1 MKIKSF
7 LYTVTV
13 AGIILVAGC
22 QNQEA
27 SPGGTPTIEQM
38 DLASLKQLLAQKQSE
53 ADKLQSEIDTI
64 TKRMASL
71 DPSIS
76 TRQTQRVTAMTVAD
90 TIFNQYIT
98 AQGLLEADETISV
111 NAETTG
117 RLIELNIDEG
127 DYVEKGDLVAVLD
140 LEQLNRQMAEL
151 ETSYQLA
158 EEVFQRQ
165 KRLWDQNIGSE
176 IQYLQAKN
184 EKERLEK
191 SMATLEF
198 QQSKGKVYA
207 PLSGVVDEVNILEG
221 ELVSAGA
228 PIAVILDVRQYIA
241 TADLAEN
248 YLGKVRLGDV
258 VTVRFP
264 SLDTETKGKIS
275 YIGNTIDKANRTFRI
290 EVKVGRVARNLK
302 PNMLVEVQVNINT
315 IENVVTVPI
324 NIIQQEINGKEYLMI
339 VDRSEG
345 KPVAKKTYITK
356 GNTND
361 NSAVITSGLVPGD
374 EVILVGGRTVNE
386 GSPLEIIDLSVLT
399 APSNEQMNE

>member
-1 MKIKSF
+1 
-7 LYTVTV
+7 
-13 AGIILVAGC
+13 
-22 QNQEA
+22 
-27 SPGGTPTIEQM
+27 
-38 DLASLKQLLAQKQSE
+38 
-53 ADKLQSEIDTI
+53 
-64 TKRMASL
+64 
-71 DPSIS
+71 
-76 TRQTQRVTAMTVAD
+76 
-90 TIFNQYIT
+90 
-98 AQGLLEADETISV
+98 
-111 NAETTG
+111 
-117 RLIELNIDEG
+117 
-127 DYVEKGDLVAVLD
+127 
-140 LEQLNRQMAEL
+140 
-151 ETSYQLA
+151 
-158 EEVFQRQ
+158 
-165 KRLWDQNIGSE
+165 
-176 IQYLQAKN
+176 
-184 EKERLEK
+184 
-191 SMATLEF
+191 
-198 QQSKGKVYA
+198 
-207 PLSGVVDEVNILEG
+207 ILEG

-290 EVKVGRVARNLK
+290 EVKVRVAKNLK
-302 PNMLVEVQVNINT
+302 PNMLVEVKVNINT

>member
-1 MKIKSF
+1 MKITSF

-13 AGIILVAGC
+13 AGIILMAGC

-191 SMATLEF
+191 SMATLEL

-290 EVKVGRVARNLK
+290 EVKVRVAKNLK
-302 PNMLVEVQVNINT
+302 PNMLVEVKVNINT
-315 IENVVTVPI
+315 IEN
-324 NIIQQEINGKEYLMI
+324 
-339 VDRSEG
+339 
-345 KPVAKKTYITK
+345 
-356 GNTND
+356 
-361 NSAVITSGLVPGD
+361 
-374 EVILVGGRTVNE
+374 
-386 GSPLEIIDLSVLT
+386 
-399 APSNEQMNE
+399 

>member
-1 MKIKSF
+1 
-7 LYTVTV
+7 
-13 AGIILVAGC
+13 
-22 QNQEA
+22 
-27 SPGGTPTIEQM
+27 
-38 DLASLKQLLAQKQSE
+38 
-53 ADKLQSEIDTI
+53 
-64 TKRMASL
+64 
-71 DPSIS
+71 SIS
-76 TRQTQRVTAMTVAD
+76 TRQAQRVTAMTVTD

-117 RLIELNIDEG
+117 RLIKLNIDEG

-198 QQSKGKVYA
+198 QQSKGNVYA
-207 PLSGVVDEVNILEG
+207 TLSGVVDMVNILEG
-221 ELVSAGA
+221 ELVSAGV
-228 PIAVILDVRQYIA
+228 PIAVILDVRQFIA

-290 EVKVGRVARNLK
+290 EVKVRVAKNLK

-315 IENVVTVPI
+315 IEDVVIVPI

-356 GNTND
+356 GHTND
-361 NSAVITSGLVPGD
+361 SSAVITSGLV
-374 EVILVGGRTVNE
+374 
-386 GSPLEIIDLSVLT
+386 
-399 APSNEQMNE
+399 

>member
-7 LYTVTV
+7 LYTITG
-13 AGIILVAGC
+13 AGIILMAGC

-27 SPGGTPTIEQM
+27 SPGETPAIEQM

-53 ADKLQSEIDTI
+53 ADRLQSEIDTI

-76 TRQTQRVTAMTVAD
+76 TRQAQRVTAMTVTD

-117 RLIELNIDEG
+117 RLIKLNIDEG

-198 QQSKGKVYA
+198 QQSKGNVYA
-207 PLSGVVDEVNILEG
+207 PLSGVVDMVNILEG
-221 ELVSAGA
+221 ELVSAGV
-228 PIAVILDVRQYIA
+228 PIAVILDVRQFIA

-290 EVKVGRVARNLK
+290 EVKVRVAKNLK

-315 IENVVTVPI
+315 IEDVVIVPI

-356 GNTND
+356 GHTND
-361 NSAVITSGLVPGD
+361 SSAVITSGLVPGD
-374 EVILVGGRTVNE
+374 EVIRVGGRTVNE